1 MENESS
7 LTWNRRMR
15 ELLQRMIHYRKEHT
29 GEASLDAQTVAGFE
43 TEYQEILDKAKEEY
57 KRNEPSPYYREGY
70 NLYRRM
76 QEYKTEHLL
85 FLHDMRVPTTNN
97 TAERCLR
104 DYKRKQTFAMTFR
117 SLESIEELCHSKGVL
132 LEVRKTTPTFIPLS
146 WKSLT
151 EDMEPDL
158 CIRLPYFN

>member
-1 MENESS
+1 
-7 LTWNRRMR
+7 
-15 ELLQRMIHYRKEHT
+15 MIHYRKEHT

-85 FLHDMRVPTTNN
+85 FLHDMRGANHKQYRRTLFEIINEN
-97 TAERCLR
+97 RLCN
-104 DYKRKQTFAMTFR
+104 DISGSRKYRRIM
-117 SLESIEELCHSKGVL
+117 S
-132 LEVRKTTPTFIPLS
+132 
-146 WKSLT
+146 
-151 EDMEPDL
+151 
-158 CIRLPYFN
+158 